1 MAQSINYNQHYIQYS
16 RERRLSGPVARGLVV
31 ANQDRAP
38 ASHSAG
44 AAEFRTSTPHD
55 LSEVARLERPVSTWI
70 LPAEVST
77 RNGTNEQELKRQWHM
92 IT

>member
-1 MAQSINYNQHYIQYS
+1 MAQIINYNPYYIQYS
-16 RERRLSGPVARGLVV
+16 RERRLSGPVATGLVV

-44 AAEFRTSTPHD
+44 AAEFGTSTPHD
-55 LSEVARLERPVSTWI
+55 LSEVASLERPAATWI

-77 RNGTNEQELKRQWHM
+77 TNGT
-92 IT
+92 